1 MTSSACDS
9 SGQNRTVASRMFV
22 VSFPHDF
29 KCLRQFGSAPR
40 SKQRWHVLNEDKC
53 RPKPNGDGCEID
65 NEAISLVCPLAPPL
79 NREALA
85 RRPPAD
91 KSKLTWDKSC
101 FITNEA
107 RRELRC
113 GAFPDVLA
121 EIGLVCCA
129 CVRVQVSRE
138 YGCEAGP
145 FQPKGKTTCPA
156 EQISDG
162 KLYFVYIN
170 HSDSA
175 DCTRIFR
182 LIAAIEEEKD
192 LEMGPVI
199 SPSISRLLNPVVWSA
214 THSRSR
220 CSATAR
226 ANIGETAF
234 PICLYLSS
242 NGPSNVNVGGNP

>member
-9 SGQNRTVASRMFV
+9 SVLPRAPNSVGTFSMRINAGRSPTAMVADRDASGMFV

-107 RRELRC
+107 RRELRF
-113 GAFPDVLA
+113 GAFP
-121 EIGLVCCA
+121 
-129 CVRVQVSRE
+129 
-138 YGCEAGP
+138 
-145 FQPKGKTTCPA
+145 
-156 EQISDG
+156 
-162 KLYFVYIN
+162 
-170 HSDSA
+170 
-175 DCTRIFR
+175 
-182 LIAAIEEEKD
+182 
-192 LEMGPVI
+192 
-199 SPSISRLLNPVVWSA
+199 
-214 THSRSR
+214 
-220 CSATAR
+220 
-226 ANIGETAF
+226 
-234 PICLYLSS
+234 
-242 NGPSNVNVGGNP
+242 